1 MTWGQETDV
10 VLKTMW
16 NMPAK
21 LLREAVDD
29 DDPDIE
35 NAEPVASGS
44 LEQMVEAFGQYDA
57 KDAEHLIIE
66 CAGRDR
72 PITSLEIR
80 DLRRVAA

>member
-1 MTWGQETDV
+1 M
-10 VLKTMW
+10 LKTMW

-21 LLREAVDD
+21 LLREAADD
-29 DDPDIE
+29 DDPAIE
-35 NAEPVASGS
+35 KTEPVASGS

-57 KDAEHLIIE
+57 KEAEHLIIE